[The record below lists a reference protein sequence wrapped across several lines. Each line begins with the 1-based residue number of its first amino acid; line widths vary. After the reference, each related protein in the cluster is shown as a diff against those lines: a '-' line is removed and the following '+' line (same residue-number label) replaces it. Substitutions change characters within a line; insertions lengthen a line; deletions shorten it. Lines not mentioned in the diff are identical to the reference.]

1 MIGPVTRV
9 NLINQLLVIQSHVES
24 QILTR
29 KDDSGESE
37 LWLSR
42 VPRTSCGQNGMLT
55 WLPNG
60 NSNNF
65 RLT

>member
-9 NLINQLLVIQSHVES
+9 NLINQLLIIQSHVES

-29 KDDSGESE
+29 KDEESQSSGSAVF
-37 LWLSR
+37 LGPLVVR
-42 VPRTSCGQNGMLT
+42 MLT

>member
-29 KDDSGESE
+29 KDEESQSSGSAVFLGPLVVRME
-37 LWLSR
+37 
-42 VPRTSCGQNGMLT
+42 C
-55 WLPNG
+55 
-60 NSNNF
+60 
-65 RLT
+65 

>member
-29 KDDSGESE
+29 KDEESQSSGSAVF
-37 LWLSR
+37 LGPLVVR
-42 VPRTSCGQNGMLT
+42 MLT